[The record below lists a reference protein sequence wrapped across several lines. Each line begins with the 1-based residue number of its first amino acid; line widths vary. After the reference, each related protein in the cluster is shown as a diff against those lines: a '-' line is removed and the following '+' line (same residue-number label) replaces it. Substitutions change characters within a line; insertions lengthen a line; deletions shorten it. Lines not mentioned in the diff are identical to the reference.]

1 MAVTTTTIAG
11 TDSLSGSRITINDNF
26 KTLTDALNSVLL
38 AYDIV
43 SGRFD
48 NSTVGSANDI
58 ITNGIQVAGSGLTTS
73 VTIQNGNLSLLVG
86 DISLAQNFA
95 LNIGTLLEL
104 DKHDLKFATSAASYP
119 AWDLRDPTVTQN
131 VVGGVVLPSLSA
143 AGQANIGTA
152 GSSVPANGTLI
163 FSDGGP
169 TAVQSSGGIFA
180 GGGGT
185 GGGCPLKIWWTSGPS
200 GATWYNILAFPS

>member
-131 VVGGVVLPSLSA
+131 VV
-143 AGQANIGTA
+143 
-152 GSSVPANGTLI
+152 
-163 FSDGGP
+163 
-169 TAVQSSGGIFA
+169 VQSSGGIFA